1 MKTEEVGP
9 ASQPPSP
16 PEGHYAPS
24 SPDDTV
30 ALSATK
36 SERMR
41 DKDGQPFP
49 IDTTAD
55 VMAEYNAWQRE
66 TPDADDIR
74 AQPTIP
80 FPGTSPPN
88 AVAKSESA
96 NDTSFEKMFSGTSS
110 PSNSLPQPSSFYQA
124 AEMTHHSWANPNHPA
139 WSMTDMEPLPYDPS
153 VFFPSMRG
161 TQPNHGNFMRQID
174 HLDGASKNIA
184 SRHSVIIG
192 SSPIVDSSYPSNRNS
207 STKVSTRSSS
217 SSVAYAHYP
226 PELQESVA
234 SSLKPKG
241 KTRHS
246 KSPSPPTPSLD
257 QDQATLYPPSLQA
270 SATSASLKSSATSGL
285 DSWQVKFQQLIE
297 YKKKHGNTDV
307 PQKQSLGSW
316 VNKV

>member
-1 MKTEEVGP
+1 MDVAMKTEEVGP

-36 SERMR
+36 PERMR
-41 DKDGQPFP
+41 DKDGRPFP

-55 VMAEYNAWQRE
+55 VLAEYNTWQQE

-96 NDTSFEKMFSGTSS
+96 NDTAFKKMFSGTSS
-110 PSNSLPQPSSFYQA
+110 PSNALPQPSSFYQPIY
-124 AEMTHHSWANPNHPA
+124 SWNNPNHPA
-139 WSMTDMEPLPYDPS
+139 MWEPLPYDPS
-153 VFFPSMRG
+153 ASFPSMRG

-174 HLDGASKNIA
+174 QLDGASQNIA
-184 SRHSVIIG
+184 SRHSVIIA

-217 SSVAYAHYP
+217 SSSVAH
-226 PELQESVA
+226 SA
-234 SSLKPKG
+234 SSLKPKAN
-241 KTRHS
+241 TRHS

-257 QDQATLYPPSLQA
+257 QATLYPPSLQA
-270 SATSASLKSSATSGL
+270 SATTASLKSSATSGL

>member
-1 MKTEEVGP
+1 MDVAMKTEEVEP
-9 ASQPPSP
+9 AGSQPPSP

-41 DKDGQPFP
+41 DKDGRPFP

-55 VMAEYNAWQRE
+55 VMAEYNTWQQE

-110 PSNSLPQPSSFYQA
+110 PSNALPQPSSFYQPIY
-124 AEMTHHSWANPNHPA
+124 SWNNPNHPA
-139 WSMTDMEPLPYDPS
+139 MWEPLPYDPS
-153 VFFPSMRG
+153 ASFPSMRG

-174 HLDGASKNIA
+174 QLDGASQNIA
-184 SRHSVIIG
+184 SRHSVIIA

-217 SSVAYAHYP
+217 SSSVAHA
-226 PELQESVA
+226 SA
-234 SSLKPKG
+234 SSLKPKAN
-241 KTRHS
+241 TRHS

-257 QDQATLYPPSLQA
+257 QATLYPPSLQA
-270 SATSASLKSSATSGL
+270 SATTASLKSSATSGL

-297 YKKKHGNTDV
+297 YKKIHGNTDV

>member
-1 MKTEEVGP
+1 MDVAMKTEEVGP

-88 AVAKSESA
+88 ESA

-110 PSNSLPQPSSFYQA
+110 PLNALPQPRSFYQPI
-124 AEMTHHSWANPNHPA
+124 TNSWNNPNHPA
-139 WSMTDMEPLPYDPS
+139 MWEPLPYDPS
-153 VFFPSMRG
+153 FPSMRG